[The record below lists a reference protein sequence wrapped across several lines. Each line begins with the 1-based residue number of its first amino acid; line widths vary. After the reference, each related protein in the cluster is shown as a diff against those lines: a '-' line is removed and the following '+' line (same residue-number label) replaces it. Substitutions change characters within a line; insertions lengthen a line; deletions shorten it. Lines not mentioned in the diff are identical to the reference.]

1 MKNIFTRINNVR
13 LQASQKT
20 GQLSQMYFSLKD
32 RVKVFSQTENSLE
45 NKFKFEKEFII
56 DDEVLNFHI
65 FGEFLLLIGR
75 NSKKLFLYNQAGDK
89 LKE

>member
-56 DDEVLNFHI
+56 DDEVL
-65 FGEFLLLIGR
+65 
-75 NSKKLFLYNQAGDK
+75 KLERFKDDDI
-89 LKE
+89 LKYFSIPRVKSIVKD